1 MGDRTH
7 ALHQLSQK
15 LFHMLQ
21 LSSLQKHSKK
31 QLNVAVCI
39 SVHRVLVY
47 IVHQHSSVSWLDI
60 LETLQYINVMIALSG
75 NISVGLN
82 VREKFS
88 HQFG

>member
-7 ALHQLSQK
+7 ALHQISQK
-15 LFHMLQ
+15 LLHMLQ
-21 LSSLQKHSKK
+21 LSSLQKHFLK

-39 SVHRVLVY
+39 SVHWVLVY

>member
-7 ALHQLSQK
+7 ALHQISQK
-15 LFHMLQ
+15 LLHMLQ
-21 LSSLQKHSKK
+21 LSSLQKHFLK